1 MYKVK
6 LWDEDKWDIHS
17 GSYSPSKYGSA
28 FSDDKKDDKKYHE
41 QKYGQKEKDVSSDYM
56 KRQDEKEKEE
66 KDRSHGI
73 FEEMEEEKDRK
84 QELKE
89 EEIPLKAARQVF
101 DEGRHGLKKTSGRK
115 DVKTIEDAIKEAIE
129 EEKKVIII
137 DN

>member
-28 FSDDKKDDKKYHE
+28 FRDDKRDDKKYHE

-56 KRQDEKEKEE
+56 RRQDEKEKEE
-66 KDRSHGI
+66 KDKSHGI

-89 EEIPLKAARQVF
+89 EEIPLKAAKQVF
-101 DEGRHGLKKTSGRK
+101 GEGRHWLKKTSDKK